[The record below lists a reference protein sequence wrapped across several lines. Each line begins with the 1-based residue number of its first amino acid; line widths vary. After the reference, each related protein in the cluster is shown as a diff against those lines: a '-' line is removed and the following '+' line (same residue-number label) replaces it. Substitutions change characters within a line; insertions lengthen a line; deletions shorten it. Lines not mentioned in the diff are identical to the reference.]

1 LTGNLLTIVTLSL
14 VKSNKNF
21 NKLLIGLAVTDSLL
35 ILELILEMSIIGVF
49 VKPEPLWFKLIYPFI
64 VHPGNC

>member
-1 LTGNLLTIVTLSL
+1 VFFLGLFGLTGNLLTIVTLSL

-35 ILELILEMSIIGVF
+35 IVELIFEMSVIGVF
-49 VKPEPLWFKLIYPFI
+49 VS
-64 VHPGNC
+64 PGKIS